1 MKKIILLLFTLFIVI
16 NKVNAVTFHL
26 GEKVEPLFYVQ
37 RSDLNRTHNGLIFK
51 LLRSDN
57 EFVYCIEP
65 FENRVSN
72 IEYTEYNYNNS
83 IFNLSDEQLDRL
95 NMIGYFGYGYKDHTD
110 IKWYGITQFLI
121 WSNLNLKD
129 IFLTDTSYGNKIEPY
144 NSEINEIYSLID
156 EYKKLPSFAN
166 NTIYYTKNNTYELI
180 DSNKVLDSFD
190 IISSD
195 LNIKKESNKLIINT
209 EEDGIYNISFIKR
222 SPIERSYKL
231 YYAND
236 TQNFIYP
243 GKFNDIKFDLTIKVV
258 TGKINLNKIGY
269 TSSIDSSLGGA
280 IYGLY
285 QNNLQVGSITT
296 DNNGKG
302 YIDNLPIGRYVLKE
316 IVPSKGYM
324 LDVNK
329 FDIDITESRRDIY
342 IESYERLIY
351 DRLIINK
358 YYGDTEYTKEDGA
371 VFNIYDSKY
380 NLYETVE
387 TKNGQI
393 DIVLPYGRYKVEQI
407 KGIEGYKMTEPF
419 DIKIDEATLN
429 RYNLYDELIK
439 GDLVLNK
446 YNMDDNSCEKE
457 DGAIFEI
464 YKDNTLYK
472 TVETKDGLIDI
483 KLPYGKYIVKQIS
496 GVEGYK
502 FVDAFEVFIDKE
514 DSFIYNLYN
523 ELIYGN
529 LILNKYYGE
538 PDKFDKEDGAVF
550 EVYKDNTLYN
560 TYQTIDGV
568 IDIKL
573 PYGDYMVKQ
582 IKGKEGY
589 KFTNNIEVNITEENI
604 YEYNLYDELIYGNL
618 ILNKYYGESDKYEKE
633 DGAVFKVSNDT
644 ISYEGITDSG
654 ILSMKLPY
662 GEYKVEQL
670 NGISGY
676 SYVDDFNINI
686 KESNS
691 YDYNLYD
698 EIIVNV
704 PNTGIK
710 RTINYI
716 FLVYIFIGLSLII
729 YSLKKAT
736 HY

>member
-26 GEKVEPLFYVQ
+26 SEKVEPLFYVQ

-166 NTIYYTKNNTYELI
+166 NTIYYTKDNTYELI

-243 GKFNDIKFDLTIKVV
+243 GKFNDIKFNLTIKVV

-329 FDIDITESRRDIY
+329 FDIDITVRGGGFS
-342 IESYERLIY
+342 
-351 DRLIINK
+351 
-358 YYGDTEYTKEDGA
+358 
-371 VFNIYDSKY
+371 
-380 NLYETVE
+380 
-387 TKNGQI
+387 GQ
-393 DIVLPYGRYKVEQI
+393 
-407 KGIEGYKMTEPF
+407 T
-419 DIKIDEATLN
+419 
-429 RYNLYDELIK
+429 
-439 GDLVLNK
+439 
-446 YNMDDNSCEKE
+446 
-457 DGAIFEI
+457 GAIRLGIARALLEAGC
-464 YKDNTLYK
+464 DRSTLK
-472 TVETKDGLIDI
+472 VAGLVTRDSR
-483 KLPYGKYIVKQIS
+483 K
-496 GVEGYK
+496 
-502 FVDAFEVFIDKE
+502 KE
-514 DSFIYNLYN
+514 RKKP
-523 ELIYGN
+523 G
-529 LILNKYYGE
+529 
-538 PDKFDKEDGAVF
+538 
-550 EVYKDNTLYN
+550 
-560 TYQTIDGV
+560 
-568 IDIKL
+568 
-573 PYGDYMVKQ
+573 
-582 IKGKEGY
+582 
-589 KFTNNIEVNITEENI
+589 
-604 YEYNLYDELIYGNL
+604 
-618 ILNKYYGESDKYEKE
+618 
-633 DGAVFKVSNDT
+633 
-644 ISYEGITDSG
+644 
-654 ILSMKLPY
+654 
-662 GEYKVEQL
+662 
-670 NGISGY
+670 
-676 SYVDDFNINI
+676 
-686 KESNS
+686 
-691 YDYNLYD
+691 
-698 EIIVNV
+698 
-704 PNTGIK
+704 
-710 RTINYI
+710 
-716 FLVYIFIGLSLII
+716 
-729 YSLKKAT
+729 LKKARRAPQFSKR
-736 HY
+736 